1 MRPARWWFLA
11 VCVLGGLPG
20 CRDEQAGPRPSTPPP
35 AAPPGPQSSQPP
47 PPPPENPPAAASPG
61 GVLDAAPK
69 ELTFQSGAT
78 LGQGAV
84 QYVGS
89 RLEPSKAKAGS
100 PIRLHHYFRALKD
113 PPQGFQFF
121 MHAIDPQSGQMLAN
135 LDHEIAGGGM
145 PLASWPKGKVVE
157 DVHDLMIPPG
167 FSGGVRLVLGFW
179 RGEERLPVDDP
190 KAHDGAHRMTGPLIE
205 TEQGSAPEVPRGPEL
220 PRYAVKRAKKAPAID
235 GDLADPAWQEAA
247 PVNLQGSLNGQST
260 SVRTTARL
268 LYDDQN
274 LYVSFDCED
283 PHIWGTLFKRDEPIY
298 GQEAVEIFLDAD
310 ADGKTYNELQVSPN
324 NTVFDAYFP
333 ERRTGMDLSFDS
345 GLKSAVKFK
354 GTINNPSDRDEGW
367 TVEMQIPVARLAKVP
382 HPPRKGDHW
391 RFNLYRLDG
400 EAGRQEGMSFSPLF
414 VGDFHHLPR
423 FGWLD
428 FD

>member
-1 MRPARWWFLA
+1 VA
-11 VCVLGGLPG
+11 
-20 CRDEQAGPRPSTPPP
+20 AGATLEAPP
-35 AAPPGPQSSQPP
+35 A
-47 PPPPENPPAAASPG
+47 
-61 GVLDAAPK
+61 D
-69 ELTFQSGAT
+69 LTFKSGAT
-78 LGQGAV
+78 WGQGAV
-84 QYVGS
+84 QYLGS
-89 RLEPSKAKAGS
+89 KLDPPRAVPGRPLRLQ
-100 PIRLHHYFRALKD
+100 HYFRALKD

-121 MHAIDPQSGQMLAN
+121 THLIEPQSRRMLAN
-135 LDHEIAGGGM
+135 LDHELQGGAM

-157 DVHDLMIPPG
+157 DVHELMIPQG
-167 FSGGVRLVLGFW
+167 FSGGVQVVLGFW
-179 RGEERLPVDDP
+179 RGDERLPVDDAA
-190 KAHDGAHRMTGPLIE
+190 AHDGEHRMLGPPLE
-205 TEQGSAPEVPRGPEL
+205 VDQGSGPDL
-220 PRYAVKRAKKAPAID
+220 PRYAVKRARKAPAID
-235 GDLADPAWQEAA
+235 GDLSDPAWQDGV
-247 PVNLQGSLNGQST
+247 PVDLAGSFDGRPP

-268 LYDDQN
+268 LYDEQH

-298 GQEAVEIFLDAD
+298 AQEAVEIFLDAD

-324 NTVFDAYFP
+324 NTTFDAYFP
-333 ERRTGMDLSFDS
+333 ERRTGMDLAYDS
-345 GLKSAVKFK
+345 GMKSAVKFK

-382 HPPRKGDHW
+382 HPPRKGDRW

-400 EAGRQEGMSFSPLF
+400 EAGRQEGMAFSPLF